1 MRTVFAALVV
11 ALFSAGCAS
20 VPMAGKDRDAAA
32 KVFATTPDAATLY
45 VYRASSW
52 GTSVKYPVHVDGR
65 FIGELPGSTFLFL
78 PVQPG
83 PHTVM
88 VLAESSKTQ
97 PFTAEAGKLYYVK
110 VTPAMGWLSANAN
123 LYLMA
128 DENEAQTDVRGCDLI
143 QVQ

>member
-32 KVFATTPDAATLY
+32 KEFATTPDAASLY

-52 GTSVKYPVHVDGR
+52 GSGVKYPVHLDGKWL
-65 FIGELPGSTFLFL
+65 GELPGSTFLFL

-83 PHTVM
+83 PHSVM
-88 VLAESSKTQ
+88 VIAESNKVQ
-97 PFTAEAGKLYYVK
+97 AFTAEPGKVYYVK

-128 DENEAQTDVRGCDLI
+128 DEKEAQADVKGCDLI
-143 QVQ
+143 QMQ